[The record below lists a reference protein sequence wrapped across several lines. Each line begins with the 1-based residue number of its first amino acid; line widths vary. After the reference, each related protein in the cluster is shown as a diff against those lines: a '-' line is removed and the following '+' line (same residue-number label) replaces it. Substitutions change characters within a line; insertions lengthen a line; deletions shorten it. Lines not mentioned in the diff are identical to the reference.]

1 MPEETNSTQQQ
12 VQPPSE
18 VKDRAARPAGI
29 LPKNTQALVIAG
41 IALVMVGAIVFSG
54 GGSQK
59 PKAKPSPSVPS
70 VTGPSQERIEE
81 YRQQLNEQARK
92 LAAEQAQFA
101 QDRQALGVNS
111 AAPMQ
116 GAMTPSGAP
125 NYPPTYAQPQQPT
138 EKDSIESDRKKRE
151 YASLFASNVALSY
164 RKDTS
169 QASTPAPQASANGTA
184 LPVLP
189 QGFTGYALQAQ
200 QEATPPST
208 GTQTAQH
215 TEAPSGGAD
224 NDQQSAANT
233 KRRVEQHDREINK
246 ADGKQYRIF
255 EGTVLESVLT
265 NRLNGSFS
273 GPVNCMLTTNIYS
286 HDGQRLLVPQ
296 GTRALGEVKRVSNFG
311 QDRLAVVFHRL
322 IMPDGYSVSLD
333 QFQGMNQIGE
343 TGLRDQVNHHYMQV
357 FGVSVAIGAI
367 AGLAQADTQNGIYQS
382 SSDAYRQGFS
392 ESLSQ
397 SSLRILDR
405 YLNILP
411 TVTIR
416 EGHRVKIH
424 LADDL
429 LLPAYED
436 HRIPGDL

>member
-12 VQPPSE
+12 VQQPPQ
-18 VKDRAARPAGI
+18 VKDRTTRPAGI
-29 LPKNTQALVIAG
+29 LPRNTQALVIAG
-41 IALVMVGAIVFSG
+41 IALVMVGTIVFSG

-59 PKAKPSPSVPS
+59 PKTKSSPSVPV

-81 YRQQLNEQARK
+81 YRRQLNEQAQK
-92 LAAEQAQFA
+92 LAAEQAQLA
-101 QDRQALGVNS
+101 QDRQALGANS
-111 AAPMQ
+111 TSPVP
-116 GAMTPSGAP
+116 GATMTSASPS
-125 NYPPTYAQPQQPT
+125 YPPAYAQSQQPT
-138 EKDSIESDRKKRE
+138 EKDSIETDRKKRE

-164 RKDTS
+164 RKDAS
-169 QASTPAPQASANGTA
+169 QPATPVLQAPASSA

-189 QGFTGYALQAQ
+189 PGFMAYTLPTQ
-200 QEATPPST
+200 QEAPAPSAA
-208 GTQTAQH
+208 TQSTRA
-215 TEAPSGGAD
+215 EAPPTSD
-224 NDQQSAANT
+224 SERQSATAT
-233 KRRVEQHDREINK
+233 RRRVEQRDREIDK
-246 ADGKQYRIF
+246 ADRKQYRIF

-265 NRLNGSFS
+265 NRLDGSFS
-273 GPVNCMLTTNIYS
+273 GSVNCMLTANIYS
-286 HDGQRLLVPQ
+286 RNGQHLLVPR

-311 QDRLAVVFHRL
+311 QNRLAVVFHRL

-343 TGLRDQVNHHYMQV
+343 TGLRDKVNHHYMQV
-357 FGVSVAIGAI
+357 FGISLAIGAI
-367 AGLAQADTQNGIYQS
+367 AGLAQADTHSGLYQS
-382 SSDAYRQGFS
+382 SSDAYRQGFA

-416 EGHRVKIH
+416 EGHRVKIY

-429 LLPAYED
+429 LLPAYEN
-436 HRIPGDL
+436 HHIAGDL